1 MSCTSAARAWS
12 RPRLASKRAGTG
24 AKHRRAPAPR
34 AAATRDAGPARVAVF
49 VSGGGSN
56 MRALHAAMLD
66 GRVDASVAVV
76 VSNSIDCGG
85 IQWANDNG
93 LPTLRYPPSKQQREA
108 NEGLSPDAL
117 VEKLESLGVTHVCL
131 AGYLRLIPPELCR
144 RYENKMLNVHPALLP
159 AFGGK
164 GMHGLAVHEAVV
176 ASGARFTGPTIHF
189 VNEKFDD
196 GKILAQRVVP
206 VFPTDTPQDV
216 AKRVL
221 EKEHEVFPHAL
232 AALVEGRVEFR
243 EDGVPRIVARGTEET
258 YE

>member
-1 MSCTSAARAWS
+1 MSCASAARAWS
-12 RPRLASKRAGTG
+12 RPRLASKRAG
-24 AKHRRAPAPR
+24 ASKRRRAPCPR

-49 VSGGGSN
+49 VSGGGAN

-66 GRVDASVAVV
+66 GRVDAEVAVV
-76 VSNSIDCGG
+76 VSNAPDCGG
-85 IQWANDNG
+85 MTWARDNG
-93 LPTLRYPPSKQQREA
+93 VPTLRYPPSKAERERH
-108 NEGLSPDAL
+108 EGLSADGLVAAL
-117 VEKLESLGVTHVCL
+117 EGFGVSHVCL

-164 GMHGLAVHEAVV
+164 GMHGEAVHAAVV
-176 ASGARFTGPTIHF
+176 ASGARFSGPTIHF

-206 VFPTDTPQDV
+206 VLPTDTPQDV
-216 AKRVL
+216 AARVL
-221 EKEHEVFPHAL
+221 AEEHRVFPYAL

-243 EDGVPRIVARGTEET
+243 EDGVPRIVKRSGMEAE